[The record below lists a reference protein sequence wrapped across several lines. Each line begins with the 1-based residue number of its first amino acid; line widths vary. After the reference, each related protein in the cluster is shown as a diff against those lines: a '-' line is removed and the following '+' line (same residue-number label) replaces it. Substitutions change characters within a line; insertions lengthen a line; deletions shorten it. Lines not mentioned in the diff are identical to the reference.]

1 MASEKR
7 RRKCSFI
14 QSGRGSFRV
23 CHRIGRQYPYGERLP
38 VDDAEIREHMVYSPG
53 TVIISAVG
61 EVTDLKKVVEPV
73 LQPIINSSLLYIDL
87 SEDDFKLG
95 GSSFANHRSS
105 GHFSTN
111 GEGQLEIRKD
121 FDLIQTLIEE
131 EHILAGHDIS
141 AGGMVTAL
149 LEMCFAQEEFGLEVD
164 LSGIKAGDD
173 TQLLFSEKPG
183 LIIQIANE
191 NNVSVKDRLKALGV
205 TFHEIAVPKPE
216 DEVSIKTANA
226 DYNFDILEMRDLWYK
241 TSFLLDQKQSGA
253 ELAKTRFENYKKQ
266 PLQFAFPQGFEGQY
280 ASLGLN
286 PDRKEKTGIKGA
298 IIREKGV
305 NGDREMAYAM
315 HLAGF
320 DVKDIHMTDLISGA
334 EDLSDVNFIAFV
346 GGFSNSDVLGSAKGW
361 AGAFLY
367 NEKAKAAL
375 DNFYARE
382 DTISL
387 GICNGCQLMGELGLL
402 YPEHETHPK
411 LKHNIAGK
419 FESGFVNVTIPEND
433 SVMLGSL
440 SGARLGIWV
449 AHGEGRFALPEK
461 ESAYNI
467 IAKYSY
473 EAYPASPNGS
483 DYHVAGLASKDGR
496 HLAIMPHFERSI
508 FPWNWAHYPIE
519 QRKDILSPWIKAF
532 MNAKEWVAARS

>member
-1 MASEKR
+1 
-7 RRKCSFI
+7 
-14 QSGRGSFRV
+14 
-23 CHRIGRQYPYGERLP
+23 
-38 VDDAEIREHMVYSPG
+38 MVKD
-53 TVIISAVG
+53 SA
-61 EVTDLKKVVEPV
+61 K
-73 LQPIINSSLLYIDL
+73 
-87 SEDDFKLG
+87 
-95 GSSFANHRSS
+95 FAK
-105 GHFSTN
+105 T
-111 GEGQLEIRKD
+111 

-164 LSGIKAGDD
+164 LSGIEAGDD
-173 TQLLFSEKPG
+173 AQLLFSEKPG
-183 LIIQIANE
+183 LIIQIGNE
-191 NNVSVKDRLKALGV
+191 NNVSVKDRLKSLGV
-205 TFHEIAVPKPE
+205 TFHEIAVPKPQ
-216 DEVSIKTANA
+216 DEVSITTANA
-226 DYNFDILEMRDLWYK
+226 DYKFDRLEMRDLWYK

-253 ELAKTRFENYKKQ
+253 ELAKTRFDNYKNQ
-266 PLQFAFPQGFEGQY
+266 PLEFAFPQGFEGQY
-280 ASLGLN
+280 AALGLN

-402 YPEHETHPK
+402 SQNTK
-411 LKHNIAGK
+411 
-419 FESGFVNVTIPEND
+419 
-433 SVMLGSL
+433 
-440 SGARLGIWV
+440 R
-449 AHGEGRFALPEK
+449 
-461 ESAYNI
+461 
-467 IAKYSY
+467 
-473 EAYPASPNGS
+473 
-483 DYHVAGLASKDGR
+483 
-496 HLAIMPHFERSI
+496 
-508 FPWNWAHYPIE
+508 
-519 QRKDILSPWIKAF
+519 ILS
-532 MNAKEWVAARS
+532 